1 MRSSL
6 EPEDLQAIA
15 DIVARRLAPQL
26 AELLVAVRR
35 QVITLPQPSESA
47 PAAIGVIVGRTELPQ
62 LTGLSTTTLWRMEQ
76 QGQFPARIQLSNKR
90 VGWSRAEIEAWR
102 TRRQAA

>member
-35 QVITLPQPSESA
+35 QVITLPQPPEPA
-47 PAAIGVIVGRTELPQ
+47 PAAIGAVVRRGDLQR
-62 LTGLSTTTLWRMEQ
+62 LTGLSKSTLARLEQ
-76 QGQFPARIQLSNKR
+76 TGQFPARIRLSCNR
-90 VGWSRAEIEAWR
+90 VGWRRADIETWVLA
-102 TRRQAA
+102 RRAA